1 MNFKLIGSILGLLM
15 SLCGCFMLL
24 GLPFA
29 FYYNESPIPLLASGI
44 TAVAMGV
51 AFWYGF
57 RRNLEVN
64 ELKNKEGYLVV
75 ALGWVAMATVGMF
88 PYIASGTVTNITDAF
103 FETMSGMTTT
113 GASILTDIEAVPKN
127 ILFWRSLTQWIGG
140 MGIIVLTVALLP
152 MIGVGGM
159 QMFVA
164 EAPGIS
170 YDKIKPRIKDTA
182 VRLWGIYVGL
192 TFIET
197 ILLMF
202 GGMSFFDALN
212 HGLTTMATG
221 GFSTYNASVVE
232 QSAYIQYIILIFMF
246 LAGVNFSL
254 TYFGLKGKLTRV
266 WNDEEFKAYVTT
278 LFIFVVITTIGIYT
292 LADSDSFE
300 KSFRD
305 GAFQVVSVITTTGY
319 VSADYTSWAPLL
331 TVLFFF
337 FMFLGGSAGS
347 TAGGVKIVRH
357 VVLMKNSLLE
367 MKRLIHPNA
376 IIPVRLNNKAISQKV
391 TFNVLA
397 FIMIYITIFVLSSI
411 LVGFTGLDF
420 ETTIGS
426 VATSLGNIGPGI
438 GDVGPYDNF
447 AGLPDI
453 TKWILAFLM
462 LLGRL
467 ELFTI
472 LILFTPYFWRKV

>member
-1 MNFKLIGSILGLLM
+1 
-15 SLCGCFMLL
+15 
-24 GLPFA
+24 
-29 FYYNESPIPLLASGI
+29 
-44 TAVAMGV
+44 
-51 AFWYGF
+51 
-57 RRNLEVN
+57 
-64 ELKNKEGYLVV
+64 
-75 ALGWVAMATVGMF
+75 
-88 PYIASGTVTNITDAF
+88 
-103 FETMSGMTTT
+103 
-113 GASILTDIEAVPKN
+113 
-127 ILFWRSLTQWIGG
+127 
-140 MGIIVLTVALLP
+140 
-152 MIGVGGM
+152 
-159 QMFVA
+159 
-164 EAPGIS
+164 
-170 YDKIKPRIKDTA
+170 
-182 VRLWGIYVGL
+182 
-192 TFIET
+192 
-197 ILLMF
+197 
-202 GGMSFFDALN
+202 
-212 HGLTTMATG
+212 MATG
-221 GFSTYNASVVE
+221 GFSTYNSSMVE
-232 QSAYIQYIILIFMF
+232 QSAYTQYIILIFMF

-254 TYFGLKGKLTRV
+254 TYFGLKGKLARV

-278 LFIFVVITTIGIYT
+278 LFIFVVIATIGIYT

-305 GAFQVVSVITTTGY
+305 GAFQVVSVITTTGF

-367 MKRLIHPNA
+367 MKRLLHPNA

-397 FIMIYITIFVLSSI
+397 FIMIYITVFVLSSI

-426 VATSLGNIGPGI
+426 VATSLGNIGPGF
-438 GDVGPYDNF
+438 GGVGPYDNF
-447 AGLPDI
+447 AWLPDI
-453 TKWILAFLM
+453 TKWILTFLM